1 MTKSVCKKKKC
12 IKAKWWFEKALQIA
26 EKKGELKGKVEKERY
41 TYLKGEFQRIEG
53 KIRKHS

>member
-1 MTKSVCKKKKC
+1 MQC
-12 IKAKWWFEKALQIA
+12 AMALQIA
-26 EKKGELKGKVEKERY
+26 EKKGELKGKVEKEGY